1 MANTVLADLAVALA
15 SGAIKVVDL
24 SVTLSADT
32 PILELPEEFGWG
44 KSWPFSKEEISRYD
58 DRGPAWYWNNIKCGE
73 HTGTHFDA
81 PIHWVTGQ
89 DLPDNATD
97 TLPPERFVGPA
108 IVIDAVAEAAADP
121 DFLMSVDF
129 VKSWEAQHGQI
140 PDGAWVLYRTDWSKK
155 ESKEAYLNKD
165 ETGGHTPGWD
175 PETVSFLA
183 QERNIIGVGVETVG
197 TDSGQAAGQGFRR
210 INMTLTG
217 CQMKPA
223 MMRCIISVSSQITVL
238 VCSFWNLMI
247 TGWVRP
253 FTLLTGPALR
263 SNLAIILVSLR
274 QDMRC
279 IISPFWGA

>member
-1 MANTVLADLAVALA
+1 MTSAVLMDLAVGLV
-15 SGAIKVVDL
+15 SGSIKVIDL
-24 SVTLSADT
+24 SVTLSPET

-97 TLPPERFVGPA
+97 TLPPERFIGPGV
-108 IVIDAVAEAAADP
+108 VIDAAAEAASDP
-121 DFLMSVDF
+121 DFLMSLEF
-129 VKSWEAQHGQI
+129 VKSWEAKNGRI
-140 PDGAWVLYRTDWSKK
+140 PDGAWVLYRTDWSKR

-175 PETVSFLA
+175 PETVAFLA

-197 TDSGQAAGQGFRR
+197 TDSGQAA
-210 INMTLTG
+210 
-217 CQMKPA
+217 
-223 MMRCIISVSSQITVL
+223 SQDPMFP
-238 VCSFWNLMI
+238 CHNLMH
-247 TGWVRP
+247 GANKC
-253 FTLLTGPALR
+253 G
-263 SNLAIILVSLR
+263 LASLR
-274 QDMRC
+274 NLDQLPTTGS
-279 IISPFWGA
+279 ILIAAPLKIEQGSGSPCRVIALVPKG